1 MPKLQESPQKNLCF
15 VNIAGGAASDSINTL
30 MLIWKEDPDLLK
42 NRAIEID
49 VLDLDTFGPN
59 FAGRCVDA
67 LKEPDGC
74 FSGLDVSFR
83 HVQYDWSNTAKL
95 VDLLLERKDWI
106 VVYASE
112 GGLFEYGADEDII
125 RNLGCLY
132 GSAIGDLVVVGDVVL
147 DQDKVNPAFPALLES
162 SGNMVRFLGVEG
174 LEKILEKTAWKLDRT
189 VEGNPC
195 YLIFTLKNK
204 VSSN

>member
-1 MPKLQESPQKNLCF
+1 MDRKVSSGFTAVTVRMRLRDISHVQAEALTPKLRKSPQKNLCF
-15 VNIAGGAASDSINTL
+15 VNIACGAASDSINTL

-42 NRAIEID
+42 NRAVEID

-95 VDLLLERKDWI
+95 VDLLLKRKD
-106 VVYASE
+106 
-112 GGLFEYGADEDII
+112 
-125 RNLGCLY
+125 
-132 GSAIGDLVVVGDVVL
+132 
-147 DQDKVNPAFPALLES
+147 
-162 SGNMVRFLGVEG
+162 
-174 LEKILEKTAWKLDRT
+174 
-189 VEGNPC
+189 
-195 YLIFTLKNK
+195 
-204 VSSN
+204 

>member
-1 MPKLQESPQKNLCF
+1 
-15 VNIAGGAASDSINTL
+15 
-30 MLIWKEDPDLLK
+30 
-42 NRAIEID
+42 
-49 VLDLDTFGPN
+49 
-59 FAGRCVDA
+59 
-67 LKEPDGC
+67 
-74 FSGLDVSFR
+74 
-83 HVQYDWSNTAKL
+83 
-95 VDLLLERKDWI
+95 
-106 VVYASE
+106 
-112 GGLFEYGADEDII
+112 
-125 RNLGCLY
+125 
-132 GSAIGDLVVVGDVVL
+132 LVVVGDVVL